1 MGSIVIGS
9 FERYGERFPLVL
21 SDADRRQ
28 HLYVVGKTGTG
39 KSTLLRNLLLQDIE
53 AGRGCALLDPH
64 GDLSVDLLEHVPSW
78 RTGDLVYFDPSDRA
92 RPVGFNPLSP
102 VPQDERH
109 LVARGVVMACRH
121 LWADSWGP
129 RLAYILHNA
138 VAALLDASARY
149 GGMTLLAVPR
159 LLAEPAFRARV
170 VRAIENPQVRQFWV
184 SEFPGYGERF
194 AAEALAP
201 IQNKI
206 GQFATSPVLR
216 NILGQVKSTIRPSRI
231 MDEGRIFIANLG
243 KGAIGEDD
251 ANLLGSLLVAGFE
264 LAAMRRSAIPEEER
278 RDFALVIDEFQSF
291 TTEAFVGIFAEAR
304 KYRLSL
310 TVAHQYLDQVPEP
323 IRSAIFGNVGT
334 LVAFRVGAGDALE
347 LAREFAPYSATTLA
361 ELSRGE
367 VCVRPT
373 IAGETRDSLIAKTLP
388 PLLRPTGLGANMRAQ
403 SRERYGRPRAVIE
416 NKLDRW
422 LRPRRRAPHWRAGH
436 RSREFDT

>member
-21 SDADRRQ
+21 ADADRRQ

-53 AGRGCALLDPH
+53 AGRGCGLLDPH
-64 GDLSVDLLEHVPSW
+64 GDLSNDLLDHIPRW
-78 RTGDLVYFDPSDRA
+78 RTRDLVYFDPGDRA
-92 RPVGFNPLSP
+92 RPIAFNPLAP
-102 VPQDERH
+102 VPEDERH
-109 LVARGVVMACRH
+109 LVARGIVLACRH

-149 GGMTLLAVPR
+149 GGQTLLALPR
-159 LLAEPAFRARV
+159 LLTEPPFRARV
-170 VRAIENPQVRQFWV
+170 VRAIENPQVRQFWE
-184 SEFPGYGERF
+184 SEFPGYGERL

-206 GQFATSPVLR
+206 GQFVTSPVLR
-216 NILGQVKSTIRPSRI
+216 NILGQVRSTIRPSEI

-243 KGAIGEDD
+243 KGTIGEDD
-251 ANLLGSLLVAGFE
+251 ANLLGSLLVAGFQH
-264 LAAMRRSAIPEEER
+264 AAMRRSAIPEEER

-323 IRSAIFGNVGT
+323 IRAAIFGNVGT
-334 LVAFRVGAGDALE
+334 LVSFRVGAGDAHG
-347 LAREFAPYSATTLA
+347 LAREFAPYPATTLA

-367 VCVRPT
+367 ICVRPT
-373 IAGETRDSLIAKTLP
+373 QGGETRDSLIANTLP
-388 PLLRPTGLGANMRAQ
+388 PLLRPTGCGANMRAQ
-403 SRERYGRPRAVIE
+403 SRARYARRREIVE
-416 NKLDRW
+416 EKLGRW
-422 LRPRRRAPHWRAGH
+422 LRRGSLLGRRDKSRHARA
-436 RSREFDT
+436 